1 MKRTLTLPQPAISRR
16 AFLALSA
23 AAPLAPGLA
32 RAEEKRMTVFK
43 SPTCGCCGKWVEH
56 MREAGF
62 DVAVRNLDQDALEAE
77 KNRLGVPAPLRSCH
91 TAEVAGYV
99 IEGHVPASDV
109 QLLMSFAPD
118 VRGLAVPGMPIGSPG
133 MEMGDEVEPYSTYAF
148 SDRGDVRRFSQ
159 HGG

>member
-32 RAEEKRMTVFK
+32 RAQQTEMIVFK
-43 SPTCGCCGKWVEH
+43 SPTCGCCGKWVDH
-56 MREAGF
+56 MRDAGF

-77 KNRLGVPAPLRSCH
+77 KDRLGVPASLRSCH

-109 QLLMSFAPD
+109 QLLMSFSPD

-133 MEMGDEVEPYSTYAF
+133 MEMGDEMEPYSSYAF

>member
-1 MKRTLTLPQPAISRR
+1 
-16 AFLALSA
+16 
-23 AAPLAPGLA
+23 
-32 RAEEKRMTVFK
+32 
-43 SPTCGCCGKWVEH
+43 

-62 DVAVRNLDQDALEAE
+62 DVAVRNLDHDALEAE
-77 KNRLGVPAPLRSCH
+77 KNRLGVPAPLTSCH

-133 MEMGDEVEPYSTYAF
+133 MEMGDEIEPYSTYAF
-148 SDRGDVRRFSQ
+148 SDQGDVHRFSQ